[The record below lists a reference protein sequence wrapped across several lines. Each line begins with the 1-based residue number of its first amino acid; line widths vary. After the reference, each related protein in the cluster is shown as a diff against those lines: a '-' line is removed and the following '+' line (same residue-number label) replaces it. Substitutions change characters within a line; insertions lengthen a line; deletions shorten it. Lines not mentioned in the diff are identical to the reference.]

1 MIRSGCIVRCKKV
14 TQLSSIDDKHDGWV
28 AMSDAQREQTL
39 DETGQH
45 PLYGGLEQRRAFP
58 RIKLRIPVQI
68 GLPGGQVACAR
79 IYNLSP
85 DGIQIR
91 CDPNTAQRI
100 HPSGRIISDGSGPK
114 ILIALRLNQGA
125 DMRTHVLKCRVFY
138 LLPEASQEVIIGLEF
153 EELNAAQRDLIDS
166 LMSASLE
173 PQD

>member
-1 MIRSGCIVRCKKV
+1 MG
-14 TQLSSIDDKHDGWV
+14 
-28 AMSDAQREQTL
+28 DAQSEQKL
-39 DETGQH
+39 DETGHH
-45 PLYGGLEQRRAFP
+45 PLYSGLEQRRAFP
-58 RIKLRIPVQI
+58 RIKLRIPVQV

-100 HPSGRIISDGSGPK
+100 HPSGRSVSDGSGPK
-114 ILIALRLNQGA
+114 ILIALRLKQGA

-138 LLPEASQEVIIGLEF
+138 LLPETPQEVIIGLEF
-153 EELNAAQRDLIDS
+153 EELNAAQRDVIDS